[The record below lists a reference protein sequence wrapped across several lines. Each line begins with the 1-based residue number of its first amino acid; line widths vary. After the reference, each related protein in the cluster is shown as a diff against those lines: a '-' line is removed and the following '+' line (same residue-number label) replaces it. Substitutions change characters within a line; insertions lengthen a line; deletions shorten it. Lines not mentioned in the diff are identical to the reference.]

1 MFEELKSM
9 EETLKKVPMIEE
21 KQKVLEKNCGDI
33 DREFRAIRDG
43 QYPHAVLGKITE
55 FSKALYDMFNK
66 ITNIGHRVD
75 LLEKLFKDNGVS
87 DDAIKAMYNK
97 ARINGLTLKMIS
109 IELGRDGDDLN
120 FARRIVN
127 CETKDSGLRNQAYDY
142 MKRYIESV
150 GGDQV

>member
-9 EETLKKVPMIEE
+9 EEALRKIPTLED
-21 KQKVLEKNCGDI
+21 KQKSLEKNYGDI

-66 ITNIGHRVD
+66 ITNIGHRVEM
-75 LLEKLFKDNGVS
+75 LEKLFKGNGVS
-87 DDAIKAMYNK
+87 DDAIRAMYHK

-127 CETKDSGLRNQAYDY
+127 CETKDNVLRNNAYEY
-142 MKRYIESV
+142 MRRYLESV
-150 GGDQV
+150 AGDQV

>member
-1 MFEELKSM
+1 MFEDLKSM
-9 EETLKKVPMIEE
+9 EEALKKIPSLEDR
-21 KQKVLEKNCGDI
+21 QKVLEKNCGDI

-75 LLEKLFKDNGVS
+75 LLEKLFKNNGVS

-127 CETKDSGLRNQAYDY
+127 CETKDEVLRKNTYDF
-142 MKRYIESV
+142 MKRFLEKV
-150 GGDQV
+150 GGEQV